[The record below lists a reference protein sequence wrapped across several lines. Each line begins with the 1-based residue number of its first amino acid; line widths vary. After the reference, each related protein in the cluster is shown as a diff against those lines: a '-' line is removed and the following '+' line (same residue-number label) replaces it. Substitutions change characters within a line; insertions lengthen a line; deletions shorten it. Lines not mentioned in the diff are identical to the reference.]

1 MDRSHDICQM
11 GTRADVPPRPA
22 TSYYVTTEGATHEWH
37 SPTITIAQIRAL
49 AGWDARQAVVEVDLE
64 TGTETTPGAVKPITL
79 RLGAGYAR
87 KIRFTPGIA

>member
-49 AGWDARQAVVEVDLE
+49 AGWDVRQAVVEVDLD
-64 TGTETTPGAVKPITL
+64 TGTETTPGTVKPVTL
-79 RLGAGYAR
+79 RPGAAYAR
-87 KIRFTPGIA
+87 KIRFTQGIA